1 LRLPNVPILSD
12 LDGTLIKSEH
22 AVIAAF
28 RWWAELRGLPM
39 DIVERIPF
47 GRTSTDAAAV
57 LAPHLDS
64 EVEGRLLDDRQA
76 EETGGVVAF
85 PGAFELL
92 SWHPQFAIVT
102 SAPLRLAKARL
113 RAAGLPLP
121 RHLATPELWTEGK
134 PGPEPYL
141 KGAALLGVRPEDCIV
156 LEDAPAGVESG
167 LNAGMRVVGILSS
180 HTAAQ
185 LSRATVQIGTLA
197 ELPVALARLGFDP
210 VAR

>member
-1 LRLPNVPILSD
+1 V
-12 LDGTLIKSEH
+12 
-22 AVIAAF
+22 
-28 RWWAELRGLPM
+28 
-39 DIVERIPF
+39 
-47 GRTSTDAAAV
+47 
-57 LAPHLDS
+57 
-64 EVEGRLLDDRQA
+64 VEGRLLDDRQA
-76 EETGGVVAF
+76 EETSGVLAF

-92 SWHPQFAIVT
+92 SSHPQFVVVT
-102 SAPLRLAKARL
+102 SAPLRLARARL
-113 RAAGLPLP
+113 GAAGLPLP
-121 RHLATPELWTEGK
+121 RHLATPELWREGK

-197 ELPVALARLGFDP
+197 ELPEALGRLGF
-210 VAR
+210 AI

>member
-1 LRLPNVPILSD
+1 MRLPNVPILSD
-12 LDGTLIKSEH
+12 LDGTLIRSEH
-22 AVIAAF
+22 AVVAAF

-39 DIVERIPF
+39 DIVDRIPF

-57 LAPHLDS
+57 LAPHLDPV
-64 EVEGRLLDDRQA
+64 VEGRLLDDRQA
-76 EETGGVVAF
+76 EETTGVVAF

-102 SAPLRLAKARL
+102 SAPVRLAKARL
-113 RAAGLPLP
+113 SAAGLPLP

-180 HTAAQ
+180 HTPAQ

-197 ELPVALARLGFDP
+197 ELPAALAMLGF
-210 VAR
+210 AS

>member
-1 LRLPNVPILSD
+1 MKLPNVPILSD
-12 LDGTLIKSEH
+12 LDGTLIESVH

-39 DIVERIPF
+39 DIVDRIPF

-64 EVEGRLLDDRQA
+64 VVEGRLLDDRQA
-76 EETGGVVAF
+76 EVTTGVVAF
-85 PGAFELL
+85 PGAFELI
-92 SWHPQFAIVT
+92 SRHPRFAIVT
-102 SAPLRLAKARL
+102 SAPVRLAKARL
-113 RAAGLPLP
+113 SAAGLPLP

-141 KGAALLGVRPEDCIV
+141 MGAALLGARPEDCIV

-167 LNAGMRVVGILSS
+167 LNAGMRVVSILSS

-197 ELPVALARLGFDP
+197 ELPAALAMLGFEI
-210 VAR
+210 